1 MGRLFI
7 PAERKIKGPWVL
19 QQNDLERLELVLDF
33 IFEKLKSA
41 LENDIEKN
49 AEKYKYT
56 KPELNSSIIL
66 VSKNKT
72 QIIDKSLLGIL
83 KDQKLNDLQP
93 NELTIELGKRYSGFA
108 FLMTI
113 SAKYDGAL
121 EYSVECKDEEIKDEI
136 KYEVDKWLEELAPNK
151 ISQFW
156 SNTLSYFSTP
166 LFVGF
171 LFILLSLLFVSS
183 GSNYKN
189 ELNSKAQTIIKNGV
203 DKNNE
208 YEAIE
213 IILKLQTDYKPESEN
228 EKTTI
233 RPEVLK
239 IMIIT
244 ILCFIMLEIKPR
256 TTIGVGKSKRK
267 AIFYRFWQKSIL
279 VTIPTT
285 IILPKLLDLI
295 IK

>member
-7 PAERKIKGPWVL
+7 PAERKIKGPWIL
-19 QQNDLERLELVLDF
+19 QQNDLERLELVLNN

-41 LENDIEKN
+41 LAEDIEKN
-49 AEKYKYT
+49 SEKYKYT
-56 KPELNSSIIL
+56 KPKLNSSVVL

-72 QIIDKSLLGIL
+72 QIIDKSILGIL

-113 SAKYDGAL
+113 SANYDGAL
-121 EYSVECKDEEIKDEI
+121 EYSVECQNEEIKDEI
-136 KYEVDKWLEELAPNK
+136 KYEVDKWLEECAPNK
-151 ISQFW
+151 ISQYW
-156 SNTLSYFSTP
+156 TNSLSFITIP
-166 LFVGF
+166 LFIG
-171 LFILLSLLFVSS
+171 LIFILLTLLFVSAE
-183 GSNYKN
+183 SNYKN

-203 DKNNE
+203 NENNQFE
-208 YEAIE
+208 TLE
-213 IILKLQTDYKPESEN
+213 IILKLQTDFKPESQID
-228 EKTTI
+228 KTTI

-239 IMIIT
+239 ILIIT
-244 ILCFIMLEIKPR
+244 ILCFILLEIKPR

-285 IILPKLLDLI
+285 IILPKLFDLI
-295 IK
+295 FN

>member
-7 PAERKIKGPWVL
+7 PAERKIKGPWIL
-19 QQNDLERLELVLDF
+19 QQNDLEKLELVLDV
-33 IFEKLKSA
+33 IFKKLKFA
-41 LENDIEKN
+41 LDNDIENN
-49 AEKYKYT
+49 AEKYKYD
-56 KPELNSSIIL
+56 KPELKSNVKL

-83 KDQKLNDLQP
+83 KDQKLNDLEP

-113 SAKYDGAL
+113 SSKYDGEL
-121 EYSVECKDEEIKDEI
+121 EYSVECKNEEIKDEI
-136 KYEVDKWLEELAPNK
+136 KYEVDKWLEDIVPNK

-156 SNTLSYFSTP
+156 SNTFSYFTIP
-166 LFVGF
+166 IFIGF
-171 LFILLSLLFVSS
+171 LFVLLSILFVSS

-189 ELNSKAQTIIKNGV
+189 ELNSKARTIIKNGV

-208 YEAIE
+208 YEALE
-213 IILKLQTDYKPESEN
+213 IILKLQTDYKPESEI

-239 IMIIT
+239 ILIIT
-244 ILCFIMLEIKPR
+244 ILCFIMLEIKPK

-267 AIFYRFWQKSIL
+267 AIFYRFWQRSIL

-295 IK
+295 LN